1 MLETK
6 ETVAKIIQSKG
17 ILKDNTNIIIG
28 SDNDCQQ
35 AQDCSVVTATY
46 KVDNEQIGRISFI
59 GPTRMD
65 YSRIYSIINYMNI
78 LLNNKWKI
86 KRIEGCNI
94 LENKDV
100 QSEVK
105 NETNASVEEQVTE
118 EVKTEQTEDDN
129 VTDIN
134 SKLEE
139 KKVDDQIKDL
149 QSKVEASEDKYKR
162 LQAEYSNYIRRT
174 QQEKETIGVFAN
186 EKIITELIPVI
197 DNMERALDACPDKE
211 EALYKGVDLV
221 YKQLK
226 DSLVKFGVEEI
237 EAQDADFDPNVHMA
251 VMQESIDGVEPNK
264 VVMVLQKGYKLG
276 AKVIRPTMVKVSC

>member
-1 MLETK
+1 M
-6 ETVAKIIQSKG
+6 
-17 ILKDNTNIIIG
+17 
-28 SDNDCQQ
+28 
-35 AQDCSVVTATY
+35 
-46 KVDNEQIGRISFI
+46 
-59 GPTRMD
+59 
-65 YSRIYSIINYMNI
+65 
-78 LLNNKWKI
+78 
-86 KRIEGCNI
+86 
-94 LENKDV
+94 ENKDV

-174 QQEKETIGVFAN
+174 QQEKETIGIFAN
-186 EKIITELIPVI
+186 EKILHELIPVI
-197 DNMERALDACPDKE
+197 DSMERALEACTDKE
-211 EALYKGVDLV
+211 DTMFKGVELV

-226 DSLVKFGVEEI
+226 DMITKFGVEEI
-237 EAQDADFDPNVHMA
+237 EAQDADFDPNLHLA
-251 VMQESIDGVEPNK
+251 VMQESVDGVEPNK

-276 AKVIRPTMVKVSC
+276 NKVLRASMVKVSC

>member
-1 MLETK
+1 M
-6 ETVAKIIQSKG
+6 
-17 ILKDNTNIIIG
+17 
-28 SDNDCQQ
+28 
-35 AQDCSVVTATY
+35 
-46 KVDNEQIGRISFI
+46 
-59 GPTRMD
+59 
-65 YSRIYSIINYMNI
+65 
-78 LLNNKWKI
+78 
-86 KRIEGCNI
+86 
-94 LENKDV
+94 ENKDV

-105 NETNASVEEQVTE
+105 NETNASVKEQVTE

-149 QSKVEASEDKYKR
+149 QSKVEASEYKR
-162 LQAEYSNYIRRT
+162 LQAEYYNYIRRT

-276 AKVIRPTMVKVSC
+276 TKVIRPTMVKVSC

>member
-1 MLETK
+1 M
-6 ETVAKIIQSKG
+6 
-17 ILKDNTNIIIG
+17 
-28 SDNDCQQ
+28 
-35 AQDCSVVTATY
+35 
-46 KVDNEQIGRISFI
+46 
-59 GPTRMD
+59 
-65 YSRIYSIINYMNI
+65 
-78 LLNNKWKI
+78 
-86 KRIEGCNI
+86 
-94 LENKDV
+94 ENKDV

-149 QSKVEASEDKYKR
+149 QSKVEASEDK
-162 LQAEYSNYIRRT
+162 EYSNYIRRT

-276 AKVIRPTMVKVSC
+276 TKVIRPTMVKVSC